1 MSPREDAAMEL
12 LSLLG
17 LLVFASTTFAANLQS
32 GARVSH
38 LERRGN
44 VTEIEVLGAIEAL
57 EEAKTCDDCQ
67 VCQIRKLHIPKGK
80 LQIYLT
86 NFL

>member
-1 MSPREDAAMEL
+1 MEL

-38 LERRGN
+38 LGRRGN
-44 VTEIEVLGAIEAL
+44 VTEIEVLEAIEAL

-80 LQIYLT
+80 LQIYMT